1 MFVFLD
7 FFKGFINFFLKE
19 LYHPYIGDFI
29 EFFCV
34 PDMLEYSRPALIGQ
48 LNSSEGM
55 FFLIVID
62 FAFMV
67 ASRIMNLE

>member
-1 MFVFLD
+1 
-7 FFKGFINFFLKE
+7 
-19 LYHPYIGDFI
+19 
-29 EFFCV
+29 
-34 PDMLEYSRPALIGQ
+34 

-67 ASRIMNLE
+67 ASRIMNLEWL